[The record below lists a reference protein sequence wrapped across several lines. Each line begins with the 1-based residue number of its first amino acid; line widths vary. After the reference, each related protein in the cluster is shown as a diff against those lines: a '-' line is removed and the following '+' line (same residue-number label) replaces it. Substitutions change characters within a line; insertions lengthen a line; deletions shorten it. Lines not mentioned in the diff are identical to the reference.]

1 MVKLE
6 TLYGVT
12 LGVNYGDTL
21 VFGKRTQEKKAT
33 LLFGVFVPNV
43 TNQRYY
49 LMTERENFYKWI
61 ESCPLTDY
69 RICEATL
76 TSVSYEFNFNT
87 VEPDIDQLIDDVL
100 NHLEK

>member
-1 MVKLE
+1 VVKLE

-33 LLFGVFVPNV
+33 LLFGAFVPNL

-49 LMTERENFYKWI
+49 LMTERENFYKWM
-61 ESCPLTDY
+61 ETCPLTDY
-69 RICEATL
+69 RICGATT
-76 TSVSYEFNFNT
+76 TSVAYEFNFNS